1 MPSWGRVRSCGSMAA
16 LSCWPTTWLRMR
28 RPITAEPGH
37 RPSFVTQVMLTGS
50 RIFGNLI
57 CGDLRRTFTT
67 DSQPVATLRARRKG
81 GDAMVDLLKRYLG
94 PFRRQL
100 ALVIGLLFVQSI
112 ANLYL

>member
-1 MPSWGRVRSCGSMAA
+1 MAA
-16 LSCWPTTWLRMR
+16 LSCWPTIWLRMR

-37 RPSFVTQVMLTGS
+37 RPSFVTRDMLTGS

-57 CGDLRRTFTT
+57 CSVLLRTFTP
-67 DSQPVATLRARRKG
+67 DSQPVATLRARRNG
-81 GDAMVDLLKRYLG
+81 GDAMIDLLKRHLA

-112 ANLYL
+112 ANLYLPELNADI